1 VVDASNGASTWPTA
15 GSGDVR
21 VVGFSWWVV
30 TAVTQGGKEVDA
42 VYVGDAPTDASAAG
56 PLQGAYHAQLAG

>member
-1 VVDASNGASTWPTA
+1 
-15 GSGDVR
+15 

>member
-42 VYVGDAPTDASAAG
+42 VYVGDAPVTSSA
-56 PLQGAYHAQLAG
+56 GATLPSAYTAQLTG